1 MGAVYA
7 TVADIRAA
15 GYPLTAA
22 QETTAT
28 TLLEQ
33 SSAQLRT
40 KARSVGKDIDAM
52 IADPVTGEDYALAV
66 KSVIVQTVCRAL
78 DSGTN
83 MGGAAI
89 TQGSQT
95 LGAYSVQQT
104 FYNPGRS
111 LYFLNNELKDLGLYE
126 TQVCVA
132 VEIYATEDDDDV
144 PN

>member
-22 QETTAT
+22 QETAAQTM
-28 TLLEQ
+28 LEQ
-33 SSAQLRT
+33 ASAQLRLR
-40 KARSVGKDIDAM
+40 ARRVGKDLDAM

-66 KSVIVQTVCRAL
+66 KSVIVQTVCRGL
-78 DSGTN
+78 DSMSNTG
-83 MGGAAI
+83 GGAL

-95 LGAYSVQQT
+95 LGAYTVQQT

-111 LYFLNNELKDLGLYE
+111 LYFQNNELKDLGLYRSQAFE
-126 TQVCVA
+126 A
-132 VEIYATEDDDDV
+132 LDLYAGGDSDDV
-144 PN
+144 SG